1 MNEHYYAMILAG
13 GGGSRLWPL
22 SRGSKP
28 KQMQKIGGERSMFQL
43 TVDRLTESLPIE
55 NVYVLTTAAQ
65 SVELSAQVPE
75 IPEENF
81 ILESKPKGT
90 ASVIGLGAVHL
101 IRRDPDAVLAVLP
114 SDHFIKN
121 GRLFTELLDQ
131 AYVAAKD
138 RHIVTIG
145 IEPTFPSTGYG
156 YIEEGDRLDYDFPI
170 HSVRRFREK
179 PDAATARAFF
189 DSGKFW
195 WNGGMF
201 IWTARRILDEIGL
214 HLPDLSAKLTAIAE
228 AIGSDGYE
236 RCFQENWDA
245 IMPMTIDYGVLEK
258 ARDIVFL
265 PARGLGWNDIGSW
278 DSLFDVLDA
287 DADGNIQLGGE
298 RLSIDSTGTLT
309 GTDDP
314 GKMIVT
320 IGVKDM
326 IVYESGN
333 AILVCSRAEAQRVR
347 QAVDQ
352 LKAAGKAERL

>member
-121 GRLFTELLDQ
+121 GRLFTELLELR
-131 AYVAAKD
+131 D
-138 RHIVTIG
+138 RK
-145 IEPTFPSTGYG
+145 
-156 YIEEGDRLDYDFPI
+156 
-170 HSVRRFREK
+170 SV
-179 PDAATARAFF
+179 
-189 DSGKFW
+189 
-195 WNGGMF
+195 
-201 IWTARRILDEIGL
+201 
-214 HLPDLSAKLTAIAE
+214 
-228 AIGSDGYE
+228 
-236 RCFQENWDA
+236 
-245 IMPMTIDYGVLEK
+245 V
-258 ARDIVFL
+258 
-265 PARGLGWNDIGSW
+265 
-278 DSLFDVLDA
+278 
-287 DADGNIQLGGE
+287 
-298 RLSIDSTGTLT
+298 
-309 GTDDP
+309 
-314 GKMIVT
+314 
-320 IGVKDM
+320 
-326 IVYESGN
+326 
-333 AILVCSRAEAQRVR
+333 
-347 QAVDQ
+347 
-352 LKAAGKAERL
+352 